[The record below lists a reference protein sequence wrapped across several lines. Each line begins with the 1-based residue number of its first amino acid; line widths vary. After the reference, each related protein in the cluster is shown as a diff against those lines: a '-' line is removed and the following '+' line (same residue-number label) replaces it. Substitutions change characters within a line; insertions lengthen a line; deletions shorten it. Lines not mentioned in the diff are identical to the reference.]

1 MGLNFSHLFVSKGY
15 ANAVRYTAY
24 IVLGCLTIGNLL
36 MRKPLPT
43 NTQEPP
49 PPMIASF
56 FKEPEYLMTIL
67 G

>member
-1 MGLNFSHLFVSKGY
+1 MGPNFSHLLVSKGY
-15 ANAVRYTAY
+15 ANAVRCTAY

-43 NTQEPP
+43 NTQKAP

-56 FKEPEYLMTIL
+56 FKEPEYLMTIFV
-67 G
+67 